1 MTHSFYASVPYLF
14 LRIIG
19 SPITD
24 HRSPVTNPQSPLL
37 PGHSLGR
44 ILDRV
49 NDVRVTGATT
59 QISFQRMSDLLAA
72 GFGISLEQL
81 HPGDDH
87 SGRAIAALQTMA
99 FPESLLN
106 RVQFPVP

>member
-1 MTHSFYASVPYLF
+1 MGAGVGDWL
-14 LRIIG
+14 
-19 SPITD
+19 
-24 HRSPVTNPQSPLL
+24 SPLL
-37 PGHSLGR
+37 PGHFLCR
-44 ILDRV
+44 IFDGV

-59 QISFQRMSDLLAA
+59 QISFQRVSNLLAA

-81 HPGDDH
+81 DPGDDH

-106 RVQFPVP
+106 RMQYPVPGQTFDGRHF